1 MKLLALIPFTVLAAT
16 LAAAC
21 GSDPP
26 EGSAGPVKVELA
38 DYSITMPTT
47 IEGPVV
53 DLDITNLGSVAHEL
67 DLAQVEPG
75 TTLEEAA
82 ALFEQGGPQGAV
94 LIADPG
100 GATAIGAG
108 AHFGYARTLTPGT
121 YVLSCHFPA
130 TDGMNHMQHGMIA
143 MFTVTDGKKSDLP
156 KADLTIT
163 LGDDAI
169 TVSPLTAGT
178 HVVAV
183 TNIGTLPHE
192 MNTGGVPVGTDLSR
206 GEEIGAWMEG
216 GQVGPPPLPIE
227 FPGGLKSIAPGV
239 TIVLTLTLKAAH
251 TYMFS
256 DDTNELSALIDVP

>member
-1 MKLLALIPFTVLAAT
+1 MKHLALIPLTVLAGT

-21 GSDPP
+21 GTDPP
-26 EGSAGPVKVELA
+26 DRSSGPVKVELA
-38 DYSITMPTT
+38 DYSITMPKT
-47 IEGPVV
+47 IEGPLI
-53 DLDITNLGSVAHEL
+53 DLDITNLGSFAHEL

-82 ALFEQGGPQGAV
+82 ALFEQAGQQGAV

-100 GATAIGAG
+100 GATTIGTG
-108 AHFGYARTLTPGT
+108 IHFGYARTLTPGT

-130 TDGMNHMQHGMIA
+130 AAGMNHMQHGMIT
-143 MFTVTDGKKSDLP
+143 MFTVTDGKKRDLP
-156 KADLTIT
+156 PADLTIT
-163 LGDDAI
+163 LDDDAI
-169 TVSPLTAGT
+169 TVPPLTAGT

-183 TNIGTLPHE
+183 TNIGTQPHE
-192 MNTGGVPVGTDLSR
+192 MNTGGVPIGTDLSR
-206 GEEIGAWMEG
+206 GEEIVTWMEG
-216 GQVGPPPLPIE
+216 GQVGPAPLPIE

-239 TIVLTLTLKAAH
+239 TVVLTLTFKANH

>member
-1 MKLLALIPFTVLAAT
+1 MRHLALIPVTILAAT

-26 EGSAGPVKVELA
+26 NVSAGPGKVELG

-47 IEGPVV
+47 FEGPVV
-53 DLDITNLGSVAHEL
+53 SLDIANLGTFAHEL

-82 ALFEQGGPQGAV
+82 ALFENDHPQGGV

-100 GATAIGAG
+100 GATAIGPG
-108 AHFGYARTLTPGT
+108 ADFGYTRTLTPGT
-121 YVLSCHFPA
+121 YVFSCHFPA

-169 TVSPLTAGT
+169 TVPPLTAGT

-183 TNIGTLPHE
+183 TNIGEVPHE
-192 MNTGGVPVGTDLSR
+192 MNTGGVPIGTDLSR
-206 GEEIGAWMEG
+206 GEEVGAWMEG
-216 GQVGPPPLPIE
+216 GQVGPPPIPVE

-239 TIVLTLTLKAAH
+239 TVVLTLTLKAAH

-256 DDTNELSALIDVP
+256 DDTNGLMALVDVP